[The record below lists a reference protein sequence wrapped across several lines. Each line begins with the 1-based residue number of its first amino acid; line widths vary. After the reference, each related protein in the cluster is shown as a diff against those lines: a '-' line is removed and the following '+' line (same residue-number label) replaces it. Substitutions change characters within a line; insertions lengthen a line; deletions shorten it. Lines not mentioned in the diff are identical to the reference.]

1 VLAYSAA
8 ADLEFQIN
16 SLEIEMAKECVFI
29 DGVRTPNARAHAEK
43 GWFKDVRPDETLTA
57 VYKAIFERNP
67 KVKPED
73 VEGVFIGTANVSG
86 MQNDLG
92 RISWIASGLPI
103 SVPTQTVTN
112 QCPSGMSA
120 IMNAARSIISGE
132 NSIMLAGG
140 AEDME
145 KVPMGSAMDFPPRL
159 WEYLNPAELPMG
171 NTAEK
176 VAEQYNVSKEDM
188 VKFAANSNRL
198 AAAARDAGK
207 FKVEIVPLMGKKED
221 GTEFMVENDQ
231 WIRDNP
237 DEERMMLMESPFK
250 EGGVVSAATSSPL
263 TAGAAIVLMMSR
275 EKADELGLSYTYK
288 YSFGTQAG
296 NDPSVMG
303 VGPIP
308 AVQQLFKKTGL
319 GPADIGAVELNE
331 AFASQ
336 SLAVIRE
343 LKLEDSENVPF
354 KKVNTWGGA
363 MALGHPLGQSG
374 ARIIVTLLNRMKTDY
389 PDEKYGI
396 ATLCGGFGNANA
408 VLIEK
413 V

>member
-1 VLAYSAA
+1 MIKL
-8 ADLEFQIN
+8 Q
-16 SLEIEMAKECVFI
+16 ECVFI
-29 DGVRTPNARAHAEK
+29 DGVRTPNGRAHPEK
-43 GWFKDVRPDETLTA
+43 GWFRDLRPDELLTV

-73 VEGVFIGTANVSG
+73 VEGSFIGTANPSA

-92 RISWIASGLPI
+92 RLSWIASGLPL

-112 QCPSGMSA
+112 QCPSGMTA
-120 IMNAARSIISGE
+120 AMNAARSIITGE
-132 NSIMLAGG
+132 NDIMLAGG

-145 KVPMGSAMDFPPRL
+145 KVGMGANIDFPPRL
-159 WEYLNPAELPMG
+159 WEILNPLELPMG

-176 VAEQYNVSKEDM
+176 VAEMYKVSKEDM

-198 AAAARDAGK
+198 AAKARDEGK
-207 FKVEIVPLMGKKED
+207 FKNEIVPVMGKEED
-221 GTEFMVENDQ
+221 GTEFLVEKDQ

-237 DEERMMLMESPFK
+237 NEEKMMLMESPFK

-275 EKADELGLSYTYK
+275 KKADELGLSYSYK

-296 NDPSVMG
+296 NDPTIMG
-303 VGPIP
+303 VGPIY
-308 AVQQLFKKTGL
+308 AVEQLFRKTGL
-319 GPADIGAVELNE
+319 GPSDIGVIELNE

-343 LKLEDSENVPF
+343 LKLDNENAPF
-354 KKVNTWGGA
+354 DKVNSWGGA

-389 PDEKYGI
+389 PDEKYGL